1 MVFLFLCDAE
11 RGAVFASAFAEHL
24 PDVRF
29 SMDAG
34 SVHPVDVRYIMT
46 WKPPEDLTRYPNLE
60 AVFCIGA
67 GVDQFANVKLPSE
80 VKLIRMVDESITRM
94 IAEYVVM
101 AVLSFHR
108 NLHIYIDQ
116 QRRHVWN
123 EVVPQAQCADR
134 RVSVLGLGVLGE
146 AALTKLRQFGFKLS
160 GWSRSQR
167 SIEGVDCYS
176 GTDGLR
182 AMVAGTDILVCL
194 LPLTAQTVGI
204 LNADLFARLPKGAS
218 LVHAGRGRQLDA
230 DALMFALDREHL
242 SGAFLDVVDPEPLP
256 SEHSLWSHPKVII
269 TPHVA
274 AITQPA
280 SAAMTTIESLKRLR
294 AGKIPVGLVDR
305 SIFIVTDQLS
315 KDMSA

>member
-1 MVFLFLCDAE
+1 MIFLFLCDAE

-24 PDVRF
+24 PAVQF

-34 SVHPVDVRYIMT
+34 SVNPADVRYIMT

-67 GVDQFANVKLPSE
+67 GVDQFANVKLPSR

-94 IAEYVVM
+94 VVEYVVM
-101 AVLSFHR
+101 AVLFLHR

-116 QRRHVWN
+116 QRRHVWH
-123 EVVPQAQCADR
+123 EIVPQPQCAER

-146 AALTKLRQFGFKLS
+146 AACTKLRQFGFKLS

-167 SIEGVDCYS
+167 SIDRVDCYS
-176 GTDGLR
+176 GADGLR
-182 AMVAGTDILVCL
+182 EMVTGTDILVCL
-194 LPLTAQTVGI
+194 LPLTPETTGI
-204 LNADLFARLPKGAS
+204 LNADLFALLPRGAS

-230 DALMFALDREHL
+230 DALISALDRDHL

-256 SEHSLWSHPKVII
+256 SDHPLWSHPKVVI

-274 AITQPA
+274 AITQPG
-280 SAAMTTIESLKRLR
+280 SAATTTIENLKRLQ
-294 AGKIPVGLVDR
+294 AGQVPVGLVER
-305 SIFIVTDQLS
+305 SDFQRRWSTI
-315 KDMSA
+315 